1 MAALPVLKSVPIPKT
16 IRPQGGRARKYPFET
31 MEVGEMFFVPNKTR
45 NTMST
50 HASTVG
56 KKLGKKFAT
65 RLTTMVETSTGW
77 KPCAPGYPGA
87 VVGVGVWRVK

>member
-1 MAALPVLKSVPIPKT
+1 MILPVQKRVPVPKI

-31 MEVGEMFFVPNKTR
+31 MDVGEMFFIPNKIR

-56 KKLGKKFAT
+56 KKLGKRFTT

-77 KPCAPGYPGA
+77 KPCDPDYAGA
-87 VVGVGVWRVK
+87 VIGIGVWRVE